1 MFRTRF
7 KDVCI
12 ESYALHMPTTTVSSA
27 EIEDRIAPL
36 YERLNVPFGTLEKL
50 SGVSTRGC
58 FTHEETPSVIAT
70 EAARKALEGSGV
82 DISKMGALF
91 SCSVTRDYFEPATA
105 LLVHRNLEM
114 PETSMA
120 MDITNACVGFSNGMV
135 MLAQLIEAGV
145 VQAGVVVS
153 GENLIKI
160 METTFDI
167 LLDKEDITRKEL
179 LELMPTFTLGSG
191 AVAAVLCH
199 KDIATRGH
207 QLVASTAR
215 SASQHNELCMGNGDF
230 CFNQLMG
237 LNPVMTTD
245 SQKLIASAAKLG
257 NRTWND
263 ATELL
268 GWSGDD
274 IDHII
279 CHQVGKQVNS
289 IFYDTMG
296 LPIEK
301 EYTVYERY
309 GNLVSAALPSAL
321 FTAAEEGRFTQGDRI
336 LLTGFGSGLNAVFT
350 GLVW

>member
-1 MFRTRF
+1 MFCTRF

-12 ESYALHMPTTTVSSA
+12 ESYALHMPSTMVTSA
-27 EIEDRIAPL
+27 EIEDRLAPL

-50 SGVSTRGC
+50 SGVTTRGC
-58 FTHEETPSVIAT
+58 FSHEETPSVVAT
-70 EAARKALEGSGV
+70 EAARKALAGIGF
-82 DISKMGALF
+82 DRSKIASLF

-105 LLVHRNLEM
+105 LLVHRNLEL

-120 MDITNACVGFSNGMV
+120 MDITNACAGFSNGMI

-145 VQAGVVVS
+145 VQAGIVVS

-160 METTFDI
+160 METTFD
-167 LLDKEDITRKEL
+167 LLLERDDISRKEL

-199 KDIATRGH
+199 KSIATRGH
-207 QLVASTAR
+207 RIMASTAR

-257 NRTWND
+257 NRTWKD
-263 ATELL
+263 ASELL
-268 GWSGDD
+268 GWTPDD
-274 IDHII
+274 IDHIV

-289 IFYDTMG
+289 VFYDTMG
-296 LPIEK
+296 LPMEK

-309 GNLVSAALPSAL
+309 GNLVSAALPSAV
-321 FTAAEEGRFTQGDRI
+321 FTAAEEGVFSEGDKI
-336 LLTGFGSGLNAVFT
+336 MLTGFGSGLNSIFT